1 MRKIKKNEIKK
12 FSRKCNS
19 NVKDGKLWRSDSQA
33 NKYKIKQIKICSE
46 KGATGTILI
55 LNKKNFEDKPLSH
68 ELFLTKRQAAK
79 TKNTFA
85 NNMTTDINLSKAQ
98 ISKIIQSGESSGS
111 WLGNLT
117 KKVLRNIDIPLALTV
132 GAGKGFTLFI
142 PKEDLNGIIKIIKSL
157 EDLGVLIDGV
167 AETVKNEIKNK
178 KADFLELC

>member
-1 MRKIKKNEIKK
+1 MVNYEEVRVKLTNTKSNKLKFAAKKEQQEQ
-12 FSRKCNS
+12 
-19 NVKDGKLWRSDSQA
+19 W
-33 NKYKIKQIKICSE
+33 
-46 KGATGTILI
+46 TILI

-79 TKNTFA
+79 TKNTFP

-98 ISKIIQSGESSGS
+98 ISKIIQSGEPSGS

-132 GAGKGFTLFI
+132 RAGEGFTLFI